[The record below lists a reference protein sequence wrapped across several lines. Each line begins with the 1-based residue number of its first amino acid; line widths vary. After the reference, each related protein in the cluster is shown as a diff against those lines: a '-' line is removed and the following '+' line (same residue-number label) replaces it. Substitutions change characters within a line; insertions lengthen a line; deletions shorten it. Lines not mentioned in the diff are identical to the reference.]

1 MSDQNLLVKLVKKS
15 VGLPTGE
22 SSCCSDIAAQIAQA
36 AQSAQESA
44 NQGCAEQTADAS
56 SCGCSSQEAVDS
68 HKSEAGSC
76 GCAAS
81 QEKVAKQDDEKKQ
94 PSAVSSCSG

>member
-22 SSCCSDIAAQIAQA
+22 SNCCGIVPQNL
-36 AQSAQESA
+36 QETA
-44 NQGCAEQTADAS
+44 NQSCGEQTADAS
-56 SCGCSSQEAVDS
+56 SCCGPQESVDLQKNETS
-68 HKSEAGSC
+68 SC

-81 QEKVAKQDDEKKQ
+81 QASQEEILKQHDEKKQ
-94 PSAVSSCSG
+94 PAPASSCCS